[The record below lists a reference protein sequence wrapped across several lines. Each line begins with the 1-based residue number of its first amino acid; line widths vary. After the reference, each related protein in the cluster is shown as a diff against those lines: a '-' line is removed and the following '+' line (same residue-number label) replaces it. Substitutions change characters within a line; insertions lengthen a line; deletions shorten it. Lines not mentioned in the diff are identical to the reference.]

1 MAEAWSM
8 TRGGCKRTSDSAGT
22 TVSVIEAGIPDPGR
36 DMVFSETRIGVWS
49 IRAGTLAILLVSWE
63 FYGRSANPAL
73 FVPFTGVVSAFVD
86 MALVSNEL
94 WLATLDSARAMFI
107 GFAVA
112 IPIGTALGLLIGRY
126 KIVEYVLD
134 PYVSFL
140 YALPMVVLIPLLI
153 IWIGIG
159 TPARIIIVFLECVFP
174 IIINTTIG
182 SQQVPR
188 SLLDT
193 ASSFGASERQTI
205 RTVVVPSMLP
215 YIFTGVHVAI
225 GTALVGML
233 LAEMLVVL
241 RGLGGLIVTASNSYQ
256 PARVIVTLF
265 VLVAESL
272 LLVGLMGR
280 LRNRLMPWSQQHGR
294 VGG

>member
-1 MAEAWSM
+1 M
-8 TRGGCKRTSDSAGT
+8 TRKDGKRAGAGADTMASANAAADLDSDRH
-22 TVSVIEAGIPDPGR
+22 D
-36 DMVFSETRIGVWS
+36 VFFETRLGTWS
-49 IRAGTLAILLVSWE
+49 IRVGTLVTLLIVWE
-63 FYGRSANPAL
+63 LYGRTTNPAL
-73 FVPFTGVVSAFVD
+73 FAPFSGVLSAFAD
-86 MALVSNEL
+86 MALSSNEL
-94 WLATLDSARAMFI
+94 WVAALDSARAMFF
-107 GFAVA
+107 GFALA
-112 IPIGTALGLLIGRY
+112 IPIGTTVGLMIGRY
-126 KIVEYVLD
+126 RIVEYVLD

-188 SLLDT
+188 NLIDT
-193 ASSFGASERQTI
+193 ASSFCATERQTV
-205 RTVVVPSMLP
+205 RSVVIPSMLP

-280 LRNRLMPWSQQHGR
+280 LRNRLMPWSEQHGR